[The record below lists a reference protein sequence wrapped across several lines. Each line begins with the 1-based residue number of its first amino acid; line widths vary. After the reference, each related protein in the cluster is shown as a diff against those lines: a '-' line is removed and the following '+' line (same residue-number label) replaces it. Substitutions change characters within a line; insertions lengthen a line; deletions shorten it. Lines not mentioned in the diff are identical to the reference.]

1 MLLKFMEIIKLSKN
15 FINQNYLLLNK
26 IISSIFPNYDI
37 RRFGE
42 DHEFYLINS
51 DNLFVGF
58 FNIYQKNRIQKFFI
72 LPQFQNRGFGSRA
85 VKFILKIT
93 NNAYCFVKKN
103 NQKGMKFWEKNKFIK
118 IRDIG
123 NIIEMKYIAT

>member
-1 MLLKFMEIIKLSKN
+1 MEIIKLSKN
-15 FINQNYLLLNK
+15 FINQNYIFLNK
-26 IISSIFPNYDI
+26 TISTIFPNYDI
-37 RRFGE
+37 RKF
-42 DHEFYLINS
+42 DNQHDFYQINWEKK
-51 DNLFVGF
+51 FCGF

-72 LPQFQNRGFGSRA
+72 LPQYQNKGIGSKV
-85 VKFILKIT
+85 VKFILTIIREP
-93 NNAYCFVKKN
+93 YCFVKKN